1 MTVDR
6 PFDYIYQ
13 NIGASFQY
21 APAALLETDHV
32 YQRRTQ
38 EYCLR
43 GGHASGETPI

>member
-1 MTVDR
+1 MIVYR